1 MAPWRSNL
9 HTNINV
15 ALLSNARGGHDT
27 TVLLSKSSYTE
38 SRLLLPNNDSN
49 KTLTTLINE
58 EQERVLTVR
67 LAQVFADRRSTL

>member
-1 MAPWRSNL
+1 MAPWRGNL
-9 HTNINV
+9 YTNINV

-27 TVLLSKSSYTE
+27 AVLLSKSSYTE
-38 SRLLLPNNDSN
+38 SRLLLPNKDSN

-67 LAQVFADRRSTL
+67 LAQVLADRRSTL

>member
-9 HTNINV
+9 HANINV
-15 ALLSNARGGHDT
+15 ALLSNARSGHDT
-27 TVLLSKSSYTE
+27 TVLLSKSSYTR
-38 SRLLLPNNDSN
+38 SRLLLPNKDSN

-67 LAQVFADRRSTL
+67 LAQVLADGRSTL